1 MEIKIKNVE
10 ETHVAYIPAK
20 GSYEQIPELLEE
32 VVGYVMKEELQITEP
47 PYGIYFNSPMEV
59 AQEELEFEMG
69 IPFIGDADGEGR
81 VKVKNVPAHQ
91 VASTVYKGPY
101 GQAAQVYQAL
111 IEYAMQNGYEIVGGV
126 KEIYLNNPMEVS
138 EDELLTEVRFPVTK
152 KE

>member
-1 MEIKIKNVE
+1 MKIEIKNIE
-10 ETHVAYIPAK
+10 ETQAAYISVT
-20 GSYEQIPELLEE
+20 GSYEQIPDILSE
-32 VVGYVMKEELQITEP
+32 VVGYVMKEGLQITEP

-59 AQEELEFEMG
+59 AQEELEFEIG
-69 IPFIGDADGEGR
+69 IPFIGEAKGEGR

-101 GQAAQVYQAL
+101 GQAALVYQTI
-111 IEYAMQNGYEIVGGV
+111 IEYAMKNGYEIVGGV

-138 EDELLTEVRFPVTK
+138 EDELLTEVRFPLTK